1 MTRFE
6 EEAIHADRRSSSRQP
21 RGQLAVYL
29 TPGYE
34 ETFDR
39 PCAAVVIPLPMTSI
53 ARTSPVVVYC
63 AFIQVSDPVSLTDTS
78 EKKTRSGLP
87 SAVPRWSVEIKRGPA
102 CL

>member
-6 EEAIHADRRSSSRQP
+6 EEAIHADRGSSSWQP

-39 PCAAVVIPLPMTSI
+39 AWRGRCHSFADDINCPNEPVRLFI
-53 ARTSPVVVYC
+53 AR
-63 AFIQVSDPVSLTDTS
+63 
-78 EKKTRSGLP
+78 
-87 SAVPRWSVEIKRGPA
+87 
-102 CL
+102 